1 MEVITTHVN
10 ADFDAFASMVAAKKL
25 YPNAVLAF
33 AGSQEKSLRDFFLS
47 SALYAFKCEK
57 LRDIDLKKVTRVIL
71 VDIRQK
77 NRIGKFASI
86 VDKPGVDLH
95 IYDHHPPAK
104 DDLHGSLEVVREV
117 GATVT
122 ILCQVLKKKKI
133 ALLPDEATIM
143 MLGIYEDTGSLTF
156 PSTRKDDYRAAAY
169 LLSKGA
175 DLNLIS
181 DILIKEFTAE
191 QISLLNEMVESAAT
205 VTINGVDVV
214 VAKVSSATYVSDFA
228 VLVHK
233 LREMEHIDVLF
244 VLARMEDRVYLVGR
258 SRRREIDVGEI
269 AKEFGGGGHS
279 SAASA
284 AIRDLTLFQ
293 VEERLKSI
301 LQRTI
306 DPPRIARDFM
316 SFPVKTVD
324 AAETLNEAG
333 NILTRYNINV
343 LPVLKRGRLLGLISR
358 QVIEKASHH
367 GLKEL
372 PVEEYMIRDFSEVHP
387 ETPWPTIQEII
398 IESNQRFLPVTEKRK
413 LIGGITRTD
422 LLRVLH
428 TDLSEEPHYLFEQG
442 ASSSLRQKKIMLRQ
456 MEEQLPKKLLHMLRD
471 LGSIAEGMGVNAYIV
486 GGFAR
491 DIFLRRNNF
500 DIDVVIEGDG
510 IAFARKVI
518 AKDKKARVKIHKTF
532 GTAVIIFP
540 DGFKVDV
547 ASARLEYY
555 AHPAALPQVE
565 MSSIKLDLY
574 RRDFTINTLA
584 IRLNPP
590 FFGELIDF
598 FGARK
603 DIKQKTI
610 RVIHNLSFVEDPTR
624 ILRAIRFEQRFGFH
638 IGKLTQS
645 LIENA
650 VKFNFLERLD
660 GRRLL
665 SELILILQEDEV
677 ILSLVRMRELNI
689 VQFIHPK
696 FTFDDSKRA
705 LCETIRDVIS
715 WYELSFLEDT
725 YERWKIYFLALLE
738 GLNKSEMVNLCKRLS
753 MPEKEQKEMLHNRE
767 QTKNVLSKMVK
778 QKSLKNSEL
787 YHLFNS
793 LSTECLI
800 YLMAKVTKREAKKA
814 LSTFLTQ
821 LRHATVETTGE
832 DLKKLGFPPGK
843 IYKKILDT
851 LLDAKLDGKVQ
862 NRQEEIAYVKENFLA
877 ADHFHRD

>member
-1 MEVITTHVN
+1 M
-10 ADFDAFASMVAAKKL
+10 FC
-25 YPNAVLAF
+25 
-33 AGSQEKSLRDFFLS
+33 LS
-47 SALYAFKCEK
+47 
-57 LRDIDLKKVTRVIL
+57 
-71 VDIRQK
+71 
-77 NRIGKFASI
+77 
-86 VDKPGVDLH
+86 
-95 IYDHHPPAK
+95 
-104 DDLHGSLEVVREV
+104 
-117 GATVT
+117 
-122 ILCQVLKKKKI
+122 
-133 ALLPDEATIM
+133 
-143 MLGIYEDTGSLTF
+143 
-156 PSTRKDDYRAAAY
+156 
-169 LLSKGA
+169 
-175 DLNLIS
+175 
-181 DILIKEFTAE
+181 
-191 QISLLNEMVESAAT
+191 
-205 VTINGVDVV
+205 
-214 VAKVSSATYVSDFA
+214 
-228 VLVHK
+228 
-233 LREMEHIDVLF
+233 
-244 VLARMEDRVYLVGR
+244 
-258 SRRREIDVGEI
+258 DVGEI
-269 AKEFGGGGHS
+269 AREFGGGGHS

-284 AIRDLTLFQ
+284 SIRDLTLIQ

-306 DPPRIARDFM
+306 FPPRIARDFM

-324 AAETLNEAG
+324 ATETLSEAG

-367 GLKEL
+367 GLKDL
-372 PVEEYMIRDFSEVHP
+372 PVEEYMIRDFSVVSP

-428 TDLSEEPHYLFEQG
+428 ADLSEEPHYLFEQG

-456 MEEQLPKKLLHMLRD
+456 MEEQLPKKLVHMLRD

-491 DIFLRRNNF
+491 DIFLRRKNF

-510 IAFARKVI
+510 IAFARKVTV
-518 AKDKKARVKIHKTF
+518 KDKKARVKTHKTF

-645 LIENA
+645 LIANA

-665 SELILILQEDEV
+665 SELMLILQEDAV

-738 GLNKSEMVNLCKRLS
+738 GLNKSEMVAVCKRLS
-753 MPEKEQKEMLHNRE
+753 MPEKEHKEMLHNRE
-767 QTKNVLSKMVK
+767 QIKNVLSKMVK

-787 YHLFNS
+787 YHLFSS

-814 LSTFLTQ
+814 LSTFLSQ
-821 LRHATVETTGE
+821 LRHTTVEATGE

-851 LLDAKLDGKVQ
+851 LLDARLDGKVQ
-862 NRQEEIAYVKENFLA
+862 NRREEIAYVKENFLPA
-877 ADHFHRD
+877 GHFHRD